1 MMRPPQKEMEALEAP
16 MLEILLDSKTA
27 SEFVVD
33 CDKFDEDINVYYG
46 RFTIDGKSI
55 LGVLSCDLT
64 QPLKVEILTE
74 DADTRLRFETVMRK
88 YEK

>member
-1 MMRPPQKEMEALEAP
+1 MMPPLQKETEDLEAP
-16 MLEILLDSKTA
+16 MFEILLDSKTA

-33 CDKFDEDINVYYG
+33 CNKFDEDINVYYG

-64 QPLKVEILTE
+64 HPLKVEILTE
-74 DADTRLRFETVMRK
+74 NADTRLRFEMFMRK